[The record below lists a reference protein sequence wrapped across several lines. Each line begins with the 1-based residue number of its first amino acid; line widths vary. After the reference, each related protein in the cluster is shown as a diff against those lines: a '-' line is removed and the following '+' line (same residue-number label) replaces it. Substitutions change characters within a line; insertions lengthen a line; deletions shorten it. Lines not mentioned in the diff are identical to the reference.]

1 MPRYRVK
8 TDQGTFALEVD
19 QAIPD
24 TPQGRA
30 VMQRL
35 VAHQLAEQESRAF
48 AQRDFPVATAVGD
61 IGRGVVGGM
70 RDAAQ
75 QIIEVPVS
83 ILNTITEFIS
93 PDPPGPPGSRRR
105 LVPEVAAPQ
114 LPDFDPPRP
123 GLERG
128 VRTGTNITTD
138 AALALLVPGMRRAL
152 ARRLR
157 ILGSGFKRPR
167 QGVPLMFET
176 THPQFSSKR
185 AVARQRPGQ
194 PAIKTLA
201 TVESQPPLLRPLS
214 EGAKRTAK
222 LFDISIN
229 NTGDV
234 ITMTLEQATQA
245 RRRILSRL
253 GVDGVRLAEQPN
265 TPIGEL
271 MQVIEAQILRHR

>member
-1 MPRYRVK
+1 MPRYRVI
-8 TDQGTFALEVD
+8 TDQGTFELEVD
-19 QAIPD
+19 REIPD

-35 VAHQLAEQESRAF
+35 VAEQLQAQDDRGF
-48 AQRDFPVATAVGD
+48 AQHNFPIGTAVGD
-61 IGRGVVGGM
+61 IARGIVGGV

-75 QIIEVPVS
+75 QLVNVPTA
-83 ILNTITEFIS
+83 ILNVITEGIS

-114 LPDFDPPRP
+114 LPDFDSPRP

-194 PAIKTLA
+194 PPAKTLA
-201 TVESQPPLLRPLS
+201 TVESQPSLMRPLS
-214 EGAKRTAK
+214 EGAKRTAR

-229 NTGDV
+229 NNGDV

-253 GVDGVRLAEQPN
+253 GVDGVRLA
-265 TPIGEL
+265 
-271 MQVIEAQILRHR
+271 